1 MTTFTIQVK
10 DNDTELLLKI
20 LQKFKVKV
28 IEKPKNDV
36 TIEIAEALKEI
47 KEMQS
52 GKSNILSLK
61 DI

>member
-36 TIEIAEALKEI
+36 TIEIVEALKEI

-52 GKSNILSLK
+52 GRSKVLSLK